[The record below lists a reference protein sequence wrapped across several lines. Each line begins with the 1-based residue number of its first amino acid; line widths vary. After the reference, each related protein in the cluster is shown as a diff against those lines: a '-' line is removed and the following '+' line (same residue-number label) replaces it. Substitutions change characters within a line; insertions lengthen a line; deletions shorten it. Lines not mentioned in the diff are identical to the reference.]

1 MPLVISHATNRS
13 AGQDSIKKDLARV
26 DKDILQ
32 DLTMQERFSMQE
44 TGVTSQPLPI
54 QMSTLS
60 IWRRKKKNVDNLQI
74 VSICGFIKIH
84 KIVSNCNADT
94 CAHKVI
100 QFEKYIGS
108 QLKKIYSVFG
118 ESFLLFRYGVW

>member
-1 MPLVISHATNRS
+1 MPLVISQATNRS
-13 AGQDSIKKDLARV
+13 AGQNYIKKDLARV

-60 IWRRKKKNVDNLQI
+60 IWRRINVENLQI
-74 VSICGFIKIH
+74 MSICGFIKIH

-94 CAHKVI
+94 FSHNVI

-108 QLKKIYSVFG
+108 
-118 ESFLLFRYGVW
+118 